1 MEKKGE
7 VEEDID
13 MKDLRKKR
21 IERRVVKKVKNESEN
36 EGYEL
41 KFRKRIGID
50 VGRIEIGERIWKGKR
65 NWMKNKLKRRSKK
78 RGI

>member
-50 VGRIEIGERIWKGKR
+50 VGRIEIGERI
-65 NWMKNKLKRRSKK
+65 
-78 RGI
+78 